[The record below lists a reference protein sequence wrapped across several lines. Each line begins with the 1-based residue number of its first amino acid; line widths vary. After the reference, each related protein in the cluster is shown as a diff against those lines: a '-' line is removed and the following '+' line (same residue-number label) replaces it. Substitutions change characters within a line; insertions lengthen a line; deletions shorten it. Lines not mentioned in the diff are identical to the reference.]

1 MSKANQINIR
11 EFYNNLKKNPLRYK
25 HQFTLEIQGDSDF
38 LNKISLGNSTNIDN
52 CITYWGKSTSI
63 PETTVTEAKVDFF
76 GNGFV
81 VPGIVQYPEDWKVTL
96 ILDEDLTIYEKIKQ
110 WSDYI
115 SNLGLNGGSIE
126 QDGKTIKNVKG
137 KVNLLDETMTK
148 VTETFC
154 IEGIWPKEVGEIKFN
169 YKEGASEI
177 KTFDVTFAMQYFY
190 AESDKDP
197 LDPNTKISGN

>member
-1 MSKANQINIR
+1 MSNTINIK
-11 EFYNNLKKNPLRYK
+11 EFYNNLKKHPLRYK
-25 HQFTLEIQGDSDF
+25 HQFTLEIQGT
-38 LNKISLGNSTNIDN
+38 LPGGISLGENSNTDN
-52 CITYWGKSTSI
+52 CITYWGKSTNI
-63 PETTVTEAKVDFF
+63 PETTVSEAKVDFF

-115 SNLGLNGGSIE
+115 SDLKQSGGSKEI
-126 QDGKTIKNVKG
+126 DGKTIKPVQG
-137 KVNLLDETMTK
+137 KVNLLDESMQYI
-148 VTETFC
+148 TETFF
-154 IEGIWPKEVGEIKFN
+154 IEGIWPKEVSEIKFN

-190 AESDKDP
+190 SETDKDP
-197 LDPNTKISGN
+197 LAATTN

>member
-1 MSKANQINIR
+1 MSKANQINIK

-25 HQFTLEIQGDSDF
+25 HQFTLEIQGDIPG
-38 LNKISLGNSTNIDN
+38 NISLGDSTNTDN
-52 CITYWGKSTSI
+52 CITYWGKSTSV

-110 WSDYI
+110 WSEYI
-115 SNLGLNGGSIE
+115 SDLAMDGGSKE

-137 KVNLLDETMTK
+137 KVNLLDETMQNI
-148 VTETFC
+148 TETFY
-154 IEGIWPKEVGEIKFN
+154 IEGIWPKEVSEIKFN

-190 AESDKDP
+190 ADSDDNP
-197 LDPNTKISGN
+197 LTSGN